1 LNQIAGRASDPN
13 SERVAVVLDHKER
26 KVANAFK
33 MLRELYGDK
42 KAKEEQEKKKR
53 VASFLQ
59 KKQGEEER
67 KMKKQKEARKQI
79 SRYVQLLSGLHMYSV
94 RTCML
99 YLQCIDELGGLC

>member
-1 LNQIAGRASDPN
+1 MNQIAGKSSDPN

-79 SRYVQLLSGLHMYSV
+79 SRYVHLLYGLHMYTLHYSAH
-94 RTCML
+94 T
-99 YLQCIDELGGLC
+99 YTN

>member
-1 LNQIAGRASDPN
+1 MAEKSADPN
-13 SERVAVVLDHKER
+13 RERVAVVLDHKER

-42 KAKEEQEKKKR
+42 KTREEQEKKKR
-53 VASFLQ
+53 VAAFLQ

-79 SRYVQLLSGLHMYSV
+79 SR
-94 RTCML
+94 
-99 YLQCIDELGGLC
+99 